1 MEQTD
6 GVGTP
11 PAVAVAIH
19 NYRLAK
25 KKQPD

>member
-1 MEQTD
+1 MEPTD

-11 PAVAVAIH
+11 LAVAVAIH

-25 KKQPD
+25 KKQPN